1 MRTNEKRPILAYW
14 IPTVLIA
21 LLWTFGGT
29 SALLRTD
36 SSVEV
41 IRRLGYPPYFGVM
54 LGVAQLLGVAAILAP
69 VPRTLREWAYAG
81 LVFDVVAAIVSSLA
95 IGSPLVHLI
104 FPVLALTMLSASYR
118 AWRRCLGE
126 AAA

>member
-1 MRTNEKRPILAYW
+1 METNEKRPSLAYW
-14 IPTVLIA
+14 IPTILIA

-29 SALLRTD
+29 NALLRTE

-41 IRRLGYPPYFGVM
+41 IRRLGYPAYFGVM

-81 LVFDVVAAIVSSLA
+81 FAFDVIAAIVSSLA
-95 IGSPLVHLI
+95 IGSPLVHII
-104 FPVLALTMLSASYR
+104 FPMLALTMLLASYR
-118 AWRRCLGE
+118 AWRR